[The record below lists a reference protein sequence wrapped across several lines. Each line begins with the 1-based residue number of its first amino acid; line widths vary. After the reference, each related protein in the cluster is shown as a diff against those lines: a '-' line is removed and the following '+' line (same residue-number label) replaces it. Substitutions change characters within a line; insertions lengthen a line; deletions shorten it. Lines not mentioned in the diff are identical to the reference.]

1 MVSAKVSDKGEVTVD
16 NDTVFVDKEAG
27 VATKTIFSKLGWKTA
42 TSDEQWCKVVSEPG
56 EYTADD
62 LQIEYSALPVGID
75 KRDATIT
82 ITDGVGEMKIVLVQ
96 ENKVVSAI
104 NGVSAGATLQG
115 KEVYD
120 LNGMRI
126 DSSVLPKGIYIVRD
140 GKAMRKVVR

>member
-1 MVSAKVSDKGEVTVD
+1 MECAFAMAPMRDHGNTAYMLKNGEWRPLTGYFQAAPGGQTSLAVCPGVKHSVMVSAEVSDKGEVTVD

-75 KRDATIT
+75 KRDAALLYRARRFTT
-82 ITDGVGEMKIVLVQ
+82 SM
-96 ENKVVSAI
+96 AC
-104 NGVSAGATLQG
+104 A
-115 KEVYD
+115 
-120 LNGMRI
+120 
-126 DSSVLPKGIYIVRD
+126 
-140 GKAMRKVVR
+140 

>member
-1 MVSAKVSDKGEVTVD
+1 
-16 NDTVFVDKEAG
+16 
-27 VATKTIFSKLGWKTA
+27 
-42 TSDEQWCKVVSEPG
+42 
-56 EYTADD
+56 
-62 LQIEYSALPVGID
+62 LPVGID

-104 NGVSAGATLQG
+104 NDVSAGAALQG

-140 GKAMRKVVR
+140 GKTMRKVVR